1 MSKINLFLLD
11 DLNNKIGEVNI
22 VKPNSFKDLINV
34 LKSKIKYL
42 PELYEIFIIDKN
54 NNEEIINDEKYNIID
69 DILFIRKIN
78 TNNLDKSIFHINYD
92 KLSESGQEI
101 LDEKYSCLLCTII
114 IKNENPYLCYNC
126 QKLFHEKCLKDW
138 DKNCKKQENDLTCPI
153 CRNNLPI
160 EKWNKKL
167 DYEENRKEN
176 ANLMNKMN
184 LYKIKNNMNNN
195 INLINERKINELKAD
210 NTYKSELIQKYEIY
224 INKTLFILNNILNQ
238 LNLIVSSIDFENSN
252 NQKNTIKNAQLSYE
266 NLEVVN
272 ISNLIDERLK
282 NIKYYIQNNYQ
293 KEKEF
298 SQIINSLSTKFNLS
312 ITEVKELL
320 NVLLENILINNERS
334 NKNNDE
340 NSINKDN
347 RIDNKKIGNIQ
358 NNNKNT
364 KNDLEIIINQIM
376 QNNIDGDS
384 INFTDKNKRNFSFL
398 NKKKKNFEIYE
409 DNFNNKRPK
418 VNNNEHKNK
427 INLIYITDSNFH
439 YNIFGKTF
447 VENNENNIDLII
459 NGIDSK
465 IVETCKLNKGEN
477 EITILIKD
485 KLTNLSCMFE
495 NCKTLKNIEELEYL
509 DVKEINDFSCMF
521 KNCSILSDINPLK
534 HWDVSNANNLSCMFE
549 GCEHLL
555 DISPLE
561 NWDVSNCIDFS
572 CMFKNCLLLSDISP
586 LKNWNVSNANNL
598 SGMFYECS
606 KISNLYGLHNWN
618 ISNVNDLSFMFNNC
632 SNLSDIKSLL
642 FWNISKVTIFYSMFS
657 RCPKLIDL
665 KPISNWNITKEHL
678 GIE

>member
-22 VKPNSFKDLINV
+22 VKPNSFQDLINV

-78 TNNLDKSIFHINYD
+78 TNNLDKSIFHINND

-176 ANLMNKMN
+176 ANLMNKIN
-184 LYKIKNNMNNN
+184 LYKIKNNMINN

-238 LNLIVSSIDFENSN
+238 LNSIVSSIDFENSN
-252 NQKNTIKNAQLSYE
+252 IQKNTIKNAQLSYE

-320 NVLLENILINNERS
+320 NVLLENILINNE
-334 NKNNDE
+334 
-340 NSINKDN
+340 
-347 RIDNKKIGNIQ
+347 
-358 NNNKNT
+358 
-364 KNDLEIIINQIM
+364 
-376 QNNIDGDS
+376 
-384 INFTDKNKRNFSFL
+384 
-398 NKKKKNFEIYE
+398 
-409 DNFNNKRPK
+409 
-418 VNNNEHKNK
+418 
-427 INLIYITDSNFH
+427 
-439 YNIFGKTF
+439 
-447 VENNENNIDLII
+447 DLI
-459 NGIDSK
+459 K
-465 IVETCKLNKGEN
+465 IT
-477 EITILIKD
+477 
-485 KLTNLSCMFE
+485 M
-495 NCKTLKNIEELEYL
+495 
-509 DVKEINDFSCMF
+509 
-521 KNCSILSDINPLK
+521 
-534 HWDVSNANNLSCMFE
+534 
-549 GCEHLL
+549 
-555 DISPLE
+555 
-561 NWDVSNCIDFS
+561 
-572 CMFKNCLLLSDISP
+572 
-586 LKNWNVSNANNL
+586 
-598 SGMFYECS
+598 
-606 KISNLYGLHNWN
+606 KIQ
-618 ISNVNDLSFMFNNC
+618 
-632 SNLSDIKSLL
+632 
-642 FWNISKVTIFYSMFS
+642 
-657 RCPKLIDL
+657 
-665 KPISNWNITKEHL
+665 
-678 GIE
+678 